1 MVNVDKIRYLS
12 KNKGIKIGYICE
24 QLGVNHTYLANVA
37 CGKNTMSDERIYQTA
52 QILGTSFE
60 YLTDITDD
68 PDPKY
73 MSKLIMSTQ
82 EKLVQAMTERSNK
95 LSSDDAKTL
104 LNVMEQSDEDFS
116 KTIAVL
122 KAMQGE

>member
-1 MVNVDKIRYLS
+1 MVNINKIKELA
-12 KNKGIKIGYICE
+12 KKKGISITYICK
-24 QLGVNHTYLANVA
+24 QFDVGPGYLNDVA
-37 CGKNTMSDERIYQTA
+37 RGRNTMSDERIYQTA

-68 PDPKY
+68 PDPIY

-104 LNVMEQSDEDFS
+104 LNVMEQSEEDFS